1 MTVKEY
7 RMEAE
12 AANREVSS
20 KFKYV
25 TDKLKYGFFETWS
38 VIDISKP
45 VWEGDC
51 EDYSLTVLW
60 LMSDKK
66 KKTFLF
72 NILLHPDYRMHFVRY
87 KATKEGH
94 AVLSYKDKFCDN
106 IQQKWFTKKDEE
118 YTRYNWKWPIFGFI
132 VCINLVLG
140 KIIKRVVK
148 PGG

>member
-1 MTVKEY
+1 MN
-7 RMEAE
+7 AE
-12 AANREVSS
+12 QANKLVAS

-72 NILLHPDYRMHFVRY
+72 NILLSPDYRMNFVKY

-118 YTRYNWKWPIFGFI
+118 YTRYDWKWPIFGFI